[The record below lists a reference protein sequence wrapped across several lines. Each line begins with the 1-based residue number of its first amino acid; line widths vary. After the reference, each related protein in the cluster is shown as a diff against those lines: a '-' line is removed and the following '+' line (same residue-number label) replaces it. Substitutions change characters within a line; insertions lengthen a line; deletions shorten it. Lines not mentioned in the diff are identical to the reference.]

1 MVFHPVTELVEY
13 LDSGVWFE
21 TGMDFSSVW
30 NVEFE
35 LCFTS
40 DLRFRVLTNLR
51 VVAQAVYDRP
61 IQNEIGGR

>member
-30 NVEFE
+30 NVEFDTP
-35 LCFTS
+35 LQKS
-40 DLRFRVLTNLR
+40 LLKKPDLRLILIFSNKSGEFL
-51 VVAQAVYDRP
+51 
-61 IQNEIGGR
+61 